1 MNYSEAEELA
11 EPVERSAAA
20 AAVLFRAERE
30 ELAEG
35 AREVL
40 EELLFVLGVEDDVGA
55 CVEIKCRA
63 PHAIDV
69 MLSP

>member
-1 MNYSEAEELA
+1 MNCSEAEELA
-11 EPVERSAAA
+11 EPVERPAAAA
-20 AAVLFRAERE
+20 AAVLLRAEGE

-55 CVEIKCRA
+55 CVESNVGR
-63 PHAIDV
+63 P
-69 MLSP
+69 MPST